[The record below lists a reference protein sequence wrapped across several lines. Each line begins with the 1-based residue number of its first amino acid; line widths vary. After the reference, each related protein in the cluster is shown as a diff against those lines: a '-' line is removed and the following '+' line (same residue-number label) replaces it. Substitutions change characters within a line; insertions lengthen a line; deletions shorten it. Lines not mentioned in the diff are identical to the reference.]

1 MSFLTFIDPFIRYGF
16 LQRAVLAGIFISVA
30 CAVLGVFLVLR
41 REAMIG
47 HGLAHTA
54 FAGVAL
60 GLLLNMFPL
69 GIALAVAIVTALLIS
84 RIKEGSGLSGDTGI
98 AIFSSVG
105 FALGIVIVSLA
116 RGFNVDLFGYLFG
129 EILAISHMEVWLSVG
144 LAAAVLITVY
154 FLYSRLLY
162 MTFDRESAK
171 AAGIRVERLDALLTV
186 LTAVTVVLGL
196 KVVGIILVSALLVI
210 PAASGLQAASNF
222 KKALVFAVLNATA
235 SVFLGLMLSYH
246 LDIPASGAVVLLSF
260 LFFGIFFGLRKTGI
274 IHIH

>member
-235 SVFLGLMLSYH
+235 SVLLGLMLSYH